1 MSWKKSVFSNLM
13 WATYTLIT
21 GLAIVELSAVAM
33 SYFRGPAYM
42 GPVLALMIVALVAA
56 CVFLLH
62 RLSFDRKNTAQG
74 GVSRLLVGEAIF
86 VVLFLILG
94 LVLRMDGVAGVREA
108 GGYYEAAM
116 VAEGQSVPEFVHGAV
131 YLYLQLLHT
140 VFLLLGNKL
149 AAGIWLQVIL
159 QLLTILIL
167 YFGVRKLAGVL
178 PAIVML
184 LFYTC
189 SEPVIQ
195 RALTLSPEQLYLLLF
210 AIGLN
215 MLASC
220 SGDVMSP
227 VLFFLVGIW
236 IGLISYLDI
245 SGFLLLFLCIAIVL
259 AVWEQKITVK
269 ARIAA
274 FILCVGGMLAGF
286 LGAIWADAYI
296 SGKSFEGVM
305 NVWWALYRP
314 GDYGFST
321 VMLSDGLFWEGP
333 LLIIMCFGVFS
344 YWYSRERERI
354 SMWMFIVCI
363 TVAAQYFGML
373 TEELPSNMYLLLGMT
388 VLAGAGVRACFSFQ
402 ANVEVPVKA
411 EAVSAGIL
419 EGTEGQQEELSEEQ
433 DSGHQKGKAKIQKK
447 KKVRKQAQVQER
459 EQALEQAIEQVQAL
473 ELVQELLVEQV
484 DERAEEKD
492 MGTSEI
498 DGMKLPKYLREPGT
512 DRVIIPKYMQEE
524 AEQAKPKQQVKPPE
538 PVKPDPKPQEEI
550 SVAEEPSDS
559 AKPEAAEQAVTADSV
574 NEVQEAAGQSER
586 EKDESDPQAMYG
598 VPEIFRKQSEQKP
611 QETSEQ
617 QQPEILETVE
627 QQPPQEPEV
636 KVPVPKQ
643 EENETSSK
651 PNYIENPL
659 PLPKPHQKKVLDYNV
674 EPSGYDDDFDLL
686 VDENDDFDIQ

>member
-21 GLAIVELSAVAM
+21 GLAIVELSAVTV

-42 GPVLALMIVALVAA
+42 GPVFALIIVALVAA

-74 GVSRLLVGEAIF
+74 SVSRLLVGEAVF
-86 VVLFLILG
+86 VVIFLILG
-94 LVLRMDGVAGVREA
+94 LVLRMDGMAGIGEA
-108 GGYYEAAM
+108 GGYYEAAK

-140 VFLLLGNKL
+140 VFVLLGNKL
-149 AAGIWLQVIL
+149 TAGIWLQVVL
-159 QLLTILIL
+159 QLLAILIL

-184 LFYTC
+184 LFFTC

-195 RALTLSPEQLYLLLF
+195 GALTLSPEPLYLLMF

-215 MLASC
+215 MLAASC
-220 SGDVMSP
+220 GDVMSP
-227 VLFFLVGIW
+227 VLFLLVGIW
-236 IGLISYLDI
+236 IGLIGYLDI
-245 SGFLLLFLCIAIVL
+245 SGFLLLFFGIAVVL
-259 AVWEQKITVK
+259 AVWEQKITAK
-269 ARIAA
+269 IRIAA
-274 FILCVGGMLAGF
+274 FVLCAGGMLAGF
-286 LGAIWADAYI
+286 LGAIEADAYI
-296 SGKSFEGVM
+296 SGKSFNGVV
-305 NVWWALYRP
+305 NAWWALYRP
-314 GDYGFST
+314 GDYGFSIAG
-321 VMLSDGLFWEGP
+321 LSDGLLWEGP

-354 SMWMFIVCI
+354 SMWMFIVCV
-363 TVAAQYFGML
+363 TAAAQYFGML
-373 TEELPSNMYLLLGMT
+373 TEELPSSMYLMMCMT
-388 VLAGAGVRACFSFQ
+388 VLAGAGIKACLSSQ
-402 ANVEVPVKA
+402 ANVEVQVKE
-411 EAVSAGIL
+411 EAVSAEIL
-419 EGTEGQQEELSEEQ
+419 EDTEGQQEEQ
-433 DSGHQKGKAKIQKK
+433 DSGPQKGKAKTQKK

-459 EQALEQAIEQVQAL
+459 EQALEQALEQVIEQVQA
-473 ELVQELLVEQV
+473 QELIQEPLVEQV

-512 DRVIIPKYMQEE
+512 DRVKIPKYMQEE
-524 AEQAKPKQQVKPPE
+524 AERAKPKQQAKPPE

-550 SVAEEPSDS
+550 SVAEEQSAS
-559 AKPEAAEQAVTADSV
+559 AKQEAAEQEVTADSV

-586 EKDESDPQAMYG
+586 EKDELDPQAMYG
-598 VPEIFRKQSEQKP
+598 VPEIFRKQSEQEP

-617 QQPEILETVE
+617 QQPETLETVE
-627 QQPPQEPEV
+627 QQPQEPEV
-636 KVPVPKQ
+636 KVSAPKQ

-674 EPSGYDDDFDLL
+674 EPSGYDDDFDHP